1 MPGNVSYASYEE
13 MLARFGRLELLQV
26 TDLGE
31 APLADPDADV
41 VTAALADSSETVN
54 GYVAGRY
61 ALPLSPVPD
70 PVRRWTCDIA
80 RYFLHRDTAPER
92 VRKAYEDA
100 LAALKDVSR
109 GVITLQADGLSTPEA
124 AVSGGHVQTAGP
136 DRMFTAGGL
145 KGF

>member
-1 MPGNVSYASYEE
+1 M
-13 MLARFGRLELLQV
+13 
-26 TDLGE
+26 
-31 APLADPDADV
+31 
-41 VTAALADSSETVN
+41 
-54 GYVAGRY
+54 
-61 ALPLSPVPD
+61 
-70 PVRRWTCDIA
+70 
-80 RYFLHRDTAPER
+80 
-92 VRKAYEDA
+92 RKAYEDA